1 MQMSLTTSKKQE
13 DEERQE
19 NLQELLSG
27 IKTFVDDRRQA
38 GEEGCGLE
46 DYLMDVALLTDED
59 TSSKAVSRECVKMMT
74 VHASKGLEFPVV
86 FIVGMDEDIFP
97 CRQAFDSPRTMEEER
112 RLFYVAMTRAKDRCF
127 LTGSDQRFRNGS
139 IQPLMRSSFIGDID
153 RQYLKIIRI

>member
-1 MQMSLTTSKKQE
+1 MNMEFIVSRNSLLRALQHTRCAITKGELNIFKCFVFSF
-13 DEERQE
+13 DEEER
-19 NLQELLSG
+19 L
-27 IKTFVDDRRQA
+27 
-38 GEEGCGLE
+38 
-46 DYLMDVALLTDED
+46 
-59 TSSKAVSRECVKMMT
+59 MT

-97 CRQAFDSPRTMEEER
+97 CRQAFDTPRTMEEER